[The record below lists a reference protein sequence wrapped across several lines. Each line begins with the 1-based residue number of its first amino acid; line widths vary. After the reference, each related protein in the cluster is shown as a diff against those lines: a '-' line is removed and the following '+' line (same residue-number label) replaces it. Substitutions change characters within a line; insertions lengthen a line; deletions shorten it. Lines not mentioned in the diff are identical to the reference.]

1 MLTPRWLGLLA
12 VVLVLGAAFVRLGA
26 WQLAVAQED
35 AGQQALSEA
44 AARPVVTL
52 DEAFAPHA
60 PFPPDGSNQRVRALG
75 HYEPERL
82 VYVPERRLGGVEGRW
97 VVVPFVA
104 ASTGARIPVVRGF
117 VAGSAPFAAAASGMP
132 PAPTTSGWPPDPS
145 AAGAPAQLT
154 LVGSLAPTES
164 PRAARSPLRSGEIGS
179 VDVGALLNDWGG
191 QIYNGF
197 LFAISETPDPGDV
210 APAGATAAPGAP
222 AGLMERVPP
231 PALPTGLTLRN
242 AAYALQWW
250 VFAAFGLWMWW
261 KMVRDDH
268 RRRPLDRPVEE
279 AGATP

>member
-12 VVLVLGAAFVRLGA
+12 VVLVLGAAFVRLGE

-52 DEAFAPHA
+52 DEAFPPHTG
-60 PFPPDGSNQRVRALG
+60 FPPDGSNQRVTALG
-75 HYEPERL
+75 HYEPDRL
-82 VYVPERRLGGVEGRW
+82 VYVPHRRLAGVDGRW
-97 VVVPFVA
+97 VVVPFVV

-117 VAGSAPFAAAASGMP
+117 VAGSAPFAAASSGMP
-132 PAPTTSGWPPDPS
+132 
-145 AAGAPAQLT
+145 PAQLT

-164 PRAARSPLRSGEIGS
+164 PRAARDPLRADEIGS
-179 VDVGALLNDWGG
+179 VEVGALLNAWGG
-191 QIYNGF
+191 EIYNGF
-197 LFAISETPDPGDV
+197 LFAVSETPGPGDI
-210 APAGATAAPGAP
+210 APAGASAAPGAAP
-222 AGLMERVPP
+222 GLMERVPP

-250 VFAAFGLWMWW
+250 LFAAFGVWMWW

-268 RRRPLDRPVEE
+268 RRRQLDRPVEE